1 MTKTFSATEVSSIL
15 KVDEQLINKLAHI
28 FSIYFSSTLLKNDEK
43 TYTIDDVRTIA
54 YILTL
59 WEDEPDIEYIKI
71 GLNSN
76 SQYQNELIDHLI
88 VEITPFFSEPSN
100 DMDEFWKHGVLFGG
114 LAEIG
119 DMFFLANSYKL
130 AGDTLIDAAL
140 KDQRS
145 WELFCPA
152 VYNYRHAIE
161 LYLKALTGD
170 RKKKH
175 DLNRLY
181 TIFEKM
187 IVSQFKVNTPDWFK
201 NLIVAINKF
210 DPGGTMFRYG
220 GDLYMDEV
228 FIDFIQ
234 LKKLMGWLSHSF
246 QNIRRQQGMQ
256 DANF

>member
-1 MTKTFSATEVSSIL
+1 MTKIYSAREVSSIL
-15 KVDEQLINKLAHI
+15 KVDDHLINKLTHI
-28 FSIYFSSTLLKNDEK
+28 FSTYFSPTLLENDEK
-43 TYTIDDVRTIA
+43 TYTVDDIRMIA

-59 WEDEPDIEYIKI
+59 WEDQPDIEHIKI

-76 SQYQNELIDHLI
+76 SQYQHDLIDNLI
-88 VEITPFFSEPSN
+88 VEITPFFFEPS
-100 DMDEFWKHGVLFGG
+100 DYIDDSWKNGVLFGG

-119 DMFFLANSYKL
+119 DIFFLANSYKL

-140 KDQRS
+140 KDQRA

-161 LYLKALTGD
+161 LYLKSLTGD

-181 TIFEKM
+181 NIFENM
-187 IVSQFKVNTPDWFK
+187 MTSQFKLNTPEWFK

-220 GDLYMDEV
+220 GDLDGSEV
-228 FIDFIQ
+228 FIDFTQ
-234 LKKLMGWLSHSF
+234 LKRLMGWLSHSF
-246 QNIRRQQGMQ
+246 QNIKRQQGMQ
-256 DANF
+256 DASF